1 MANII
6 SFLYIFW
13 KIIFLWSNIKPLII
27 DARMCKIAPS
37 GPLINSVNHRY
48 GNVKWLPYLQEIII
62 SISPSPFLF
71 SDVLPT
77 HHRLFY
83 QRTKSDNNHIMDS
96 LLRHVLSCFWLT
108 RVLALQR
115 LGWHAEAQRH
125 AFHLYYVLII
135 PFCSL

>member
-1 MANII
+1 M
-6 SFLYIFW
+6 
-13 KIIFLWSNIKPLII
+13 II

-62 SISPSPFLF
+62 SISPPPFLF

-115 LGWHAEAQRH
+115 LGCFCVACRSTKTCIPSLLCSYNPFLLFVKDFPPH
-125 AFHLYYVLII
+125 FHIRCIKVW
-135 PFCSL
+135 